1 MSSKGTTNT
10 KGAARPFLGSDKKG
24 SNSQVSMMTS
34 SVVCYRCN
42 QTGHKVQDCPNNKGN
57 KGNKGNNGNKGN
69 KGRTG
74 KVRGCFH
81 CGLDDH
87 IASLCPTSATAFP
100 SLASVKEED
109 TQMKKEDTQM
119 KKEEDTQMK
128 KDEEEENGGWT
139 TVTNPN
145 QRQRP
150 RPRKV
155 KQTAT
160 AAAAATATAATAA
173 TATAATAAT
182 ATAATG
188 SWASK
193 ASKAASKPQPQ
204 QQAKAKHQKGSSD
217 VDVCQPCSFRDKLHA
232 PKDGGKTQLC
242 SKDTLKNF
250 LAGNGCPYEG
260 RCRFAHSR
268 ESQDPTKDS
277 AWFNGVLCE
286 DTELANISLLQTSK
300 WGRINWEWFKRRMIF
315 CPKFIKCCNKFD
327 EKEPITE
334 DDICTGG
341 INCKNGICGNT
352 PDMDPRD
359 GWLLDEQFVMTGVP
373 SGKGICTP
381 GIVPFDVQNAPK
393 VPKAKEQEPV
403 HTYQG
408 DAFHPPVDWSTMED
422 NSAWDDPVPKVPD
435 IRQKAKVAL
444 LDSWDD
450 ENEEDNSA
458 WDDSD
463 PVPFHKVPVVMSDKK
478 TATKS
483 SVQFVL
489 NDEDLDWLEED

>member
-1 MSSKGTTNT
+1 M
-10 KGAARPFLGSDKKG
+10 R
-24 SNSQVSMMTS
+24 
-34 SVVCYRCN
+34 
-42 QTGHKVQDCPNNKGN
+42 
-57 KGNKGNNGNKGN
+57 
-69 KGRTG
+69 
-74 KVRGCFH
+74 
-81 CGLDDH
+81 
-87 IASLCPTSATAFP
+87 
-100 SLASVKEED
+100 
-109 TQMKKEDTQM
+109 
-119 KKEEDTQMK
+119 
-128 KDEEEENGGWT
+128 
-139 TVTNPN
+139 
-145 QRQRP
+145 
-150 RPRKV
+150 
-155 KQTAT
+155 
-160 AAAAATATAATAA
+160 
-173 TATAATAAT
+173 
-182 ATAATG
+182 
-188 SWASK
+188 
-193 ASKAASKPQPQ
+193 
-204 QQAKAKHQKGSSD
+204 
-217 VDVCQPCSFRDKLHA
+217 
-232 PKDGGKTQLC
+232 
-242 SKDTLKNF
+242 
-250 LAGNGCPYEG
+250 
-260 RCRFAHSR
+260 
-268 ESQDPTKDS
+268 
-277 AWFNGVLCE
+277 
-286 DTELANISLLQTSK
+286 
-300 WGRINWEWFKRRMIF
+300 F
-315 CPKFIKCCNKFD
+315 CPKFIECCNKFD

-393 VPKAKEQEPV
+393 VPKPKAKEQEPV

-408 DAFHPPVDWSTMED
+408 DAYHPPVDWSTMED